1 MRRLLRY
8 FGQGVS
14 DIRYMLFG
22 MCAVLMVVVAI
33 ASIALIYNSF
43 SISLTE
49 RTRQFGLFK
58 SIGATRFQV
67 IDECF
72 FGGGLS
78 GSISDTGRIANWLC
92 WCKLCISA
100 FKEQF

>member
-14 DIRYMLFG
+14 DVRYMLFG
-22 MCAVLMVVVAI
+22 MCAVLMVVIAI
-33 ASIALIYNSF
+33 ASVALIYNSF

-72 FGGGLS
+72 SGGWIS
-78 GSISDTGRIANWLC
+78 GSIGNTGRIIYWLC
-92 WCKLCISA
+92 WSKLCI
-100 FKEQF
+100 